1 MYKILSFIKDRVK
14 VTEHVMM
21 WPIPSSEKD
30 RVMAVRIQ
38 TAVAVPILTMLRLE
52 TIVVTN
58 YTGPKTLVYAISVN
72 IMSQITPVIKGVQ
85 MIWRMDTATTVER
98 ILRPRSKSKKKNQT
112 TNKKESRNTK
122 K

>member
-1 MYKILSFIKDRVK
+1 
-14 VTEHVMM
+14 
-21 WPIPSSEKD
+21 
-30 RVMAVRIQ
+30 MAVRIQ

-85 MIWRMDTATTVER
+85 MI
-98 ILRPRSKSKKKNQT
+98 
-112 TNKKESRNTK
+112 
-122 K
+122 